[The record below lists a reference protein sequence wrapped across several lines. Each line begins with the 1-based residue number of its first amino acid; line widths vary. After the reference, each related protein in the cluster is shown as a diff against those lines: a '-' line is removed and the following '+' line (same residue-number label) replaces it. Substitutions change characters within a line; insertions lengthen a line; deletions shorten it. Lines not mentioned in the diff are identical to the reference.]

1 MTLIPFNES
10 ALGSW
15 SNRGRRRTDVRI
27 VPLTDASRYIG
38 LLWPRVLPKMFL
50 LRKRAIASRLRGSKP
65 RRSVRAF
72 IIRPGGSARGVPMK
86 VLLAQLSPRVG
97 DKKANIA
104 KMEKTIANTEPD
116 LALFGELYLTGYMA
130 RDSLR
135 TLAEPIPGP
144 AKKAVLDIAK
154 EYSTHIIFGMP
165 EKDSKARL
173 LYNVAVLAAPDGGLE
188 KYRKIHPATFG
199 PFEEGIYFGRGREP
213 KAVETKL
220 GKIGLMIC
228 FDTFFPE
235 LARLL
240 ALGGADILAVIS
252 AAPNTS
258 KPMFDKVLP
267 ARAVENTCF
276 VLYCNLVGTELNI
289 VFAGGTQAIGPRG
302 EYIARAKDYQ
312 EDLVVADIDPA
323 DLMPA
328 RQARPSVRD
337 AQQGLVDAAFRRGRR
352 K

>member
-1 MTLIPFNES
+1 M
-10 ALGSW
+10 
-15 SNRGRRRTDVRI
+15 
-27 VPLTDASRYIG
+27 
-38 LLWPRVLPKMFL
+38 
-50 LRKRAIASRLRGSKP
+50 
-65 RRSVRAF
+65 RAF
-72 IIRPGGSARGVPMK
+72 NISRDGSASGVRLK

-104 KMEKTIANTEPD
+104 KMEKAISKTGPD
-116 LALFGELYLTGYMA
+116 LAVFGELYLTGYMA
-130 RDSLR
+130 RDNLR

-144 AKKAVLDIAK
+144 ATKAVLDIAK
-154 EYSTHIIFGMP
+154 AHSAHIIFGMP

-173 LYNVAVLAAPDGGLE
+173 LYNVAVLASPDGTLE

-213 KAVETKL
+213 KLVDTKL

-228 FDTFFPE
+228 YDSFFPE

-240 ALGGADILAVIS
+240 ALEGADILAVIS

-258 KPMFDKVLP
+258 RPMFDKVLP

-302 EYIARAKDYQ
+302 EYIVKAKDYQ
-312 EDLVVADIDPA
+312 KDLVIADIDLT

-328 RQARPSVRD
+328 RQARPSIRD
-337 AQQGLVDAAFRRGRR
+337 AHRSLVDSAFRWGGR